1 MWHRSYEAKTTP
13 WPSEG
18 ENARSMSAAMIP
30 TGKKR
35 RTSGGGGSGGNISGS
50 TTMDA
55 ASAARMRT
63 DPKLKQ
69 RTMLLSTMLLF
80 SLRSC
85 SSPTPREGKSVVS
98 DEVRALNE
106 PLTVCVGFSETLT
119 LGFGN
124 WITESGDTV
133 LEGLY
138 IAGVARG
145 ALDWVSFSFLS
156 LTRVSMDGPK
166 WCGPHLLDMCGWLS

>member
-1 MWHRSYEAKTTP
+1 
-13 WPSEG
+13 
-18 ENARSMSAAMIP
+18 MIP

-35 RTSGGGGSGGNISGS
+35 RTSGGGGSGGSMSGR

-69 RTMLLSTMLLF
+69 RTMMFLWSMMMMLLLF

-98 DEVRALNE
+98 DKVRGLK

-119 LGFGN
+119 LVLGN
-124 WITESGDTV
+124 WITERV
-133 LEGLY
+133 EN
-138 IAGVARG
+138 RF
-145 ALDWVSFSFLS
+145 WVFIYAAWRVVHWIGSLSFSLS
-156 LTRVSMDGPK
+156 GASFDGWTQVVWAPRAGCVRLVKLTWGEYFYFEFT
-166 WCGPHLLDMCGWLS
+166 

>member
-1 MWHRSYEAKTTP
+1 
-13 WPSEG
+13 
-18 ENARSMSAAMIP
+18 MSAAMIP

-35 RTSGGGGSGGNISGS
+35 RTSGGGGSGGSMSGR

-69 RTMLLSTMLLF
+69 RTMMFLWSMMMMLLLF

-98 DEVRALNE
+98 DKREWR
-106 PLTVCVGFSETLT
+106 T
-119 LGFGN
+119 GFGY
-124 WITESGDTV
+124 
-133 LEGLY
+133 LY
-138 IAGVARG
+138 TRRG
-145 ALDWVSFSFLS
+145 AWCIGLGLFLS
-156 LTRVSMDGPK
+156 LSGASFDGWTQVVWAPRAGCVRLVK
-166 WCGPHLLDMCGWLS
+166 LT